1 MKRASRARRRLTA
14 KSQLWI
20 ETLESRVTPAMLMVA
35 NLNDSGLGSLRQA
48 ILDANLVSGADTIDF
63 SVTGKIQLTSGALP
77 AITDTVDIDGTSA
90 PGFAN
95 SPAVEV
101 DMNGFAGLTFDAGS
115 ANSGLHSLSIVNAN
129 GAGVTLN
136 DSNIVVAGNYIGL
149 ALDGSTSAGN
159 VGDGLIINS
168 TSTANIIGGTIGLD
182 RNVISANTGNGI
194 RVDGSSRN
202 QIEGNYIGTDAA
214 DTQNRGNDLNGVLL
228 TNGAAA
234 NDVGGTID
242 QQRNL
247 ISGNEGDGVL
257 LEVGAHDNTVL
268 GNFIGTDAS
277 GATALGNGQNG
288 VEVNNADS
296 NVIGNTVPVAGVT
309 YFNAQSV
316 SPTPNPGWTGIRA
329 SDTAGQYLISGIS
342 GTEGILFEGTIAG
355 AGVTVPVNFPISATT
370 NASATAIYGP
380 DNLGGNNVALV
391 GSYNTT
397 GTGLADQKGFIFEG
411 TTADLSNPANFT
423 TIDAGGD
430 FNIVHSTMGG
440 LAVGNSDTSPSQ
452 GQGSLLAHAFLYDV
466 AQKQFLPDIV
476 FPGSVSNTAYGI
488 WYNGGTSYTICG
500 GWSSNPV
507 NNFDDQDRPIGQGYL
522 VDFDSATQAFTHWT
536 TFEYPFGTNFFTHF
550 EGISSIENGVYTLNA
565 DSLQAG
571 TTGPTQGSWVSVRR
585 NSDGSFSLGQWV
597 NLSYPGAANIT
608 SSNSVY
614 GNQVIGVVFDGS
626 APFAF
631 QATVNIGFQLSN
643 VISGNGANGV
653 LLTAN
658 AQNNTVATNFI
669 GTDLSG
675 STGLGNSGN
684 GILVT
689 AGSNQNL
696 IGGVDTG
703 GNNPTGDE
711 GNTAPVF
718 VRPPQGNL
726 ISGNDANGVLIDDLA
741 TQSQLSGNFIGTT
754 ASGDSALGN
763 ALDGVAI
770 DNAPGNSLIGCTF
783 QQDPFVF
790 YNVIDGNGGNGL
802 RVTNSDNT
810 TFQANFLGLGADNS
824 TPVGN
829 ALDGALINGSSA
841 NIQFG
846 GVIPLGNVDCANGR
860 NGVEIADT
868 AVGGTY
874 FNTFCGIP
882 AFIDTTEGNTLDGF
896 LVTSTGGNN
905 KIVTTIISGNGS
917 NGVHITGNATGV
929 QVEDAIIGLNTD
941 GNGPIPNGAN
951 GVLIDGNSHGNIIGG
966 FQPSVAIHN
975 TISSNGAYGIAI
987 VGNASDNTVITS
999 FVGTDVGAT
1008 SALGNGSAGIFVG
1021 GNAQGNIIG
1030 GTNPGDQNLISA
1042 NLGGG
1047 IQLGGQSQGTQIIN
1061 NLIGTNATGLM
1072 PVGNHGNGITIA
1084 SSKNSIGGTASGQG
1098 NVVAFNSQYGVVVDA
1113 GTGNSILSN
1122 SIFSNGDQGILLT
1135 TGGNLAQP
1143 APVLTLALQTTGLAV
1158 QITGTLTAT
1167 PNTTYTVQIFASPSA
1182 TPAGQGRLLIG
1193 SVSVTTNASGVA
1205 NISLDATL
1213 PSSSAAFI
1221 TATAT
1226 DPNNNT
1232 SMFSSAIGLT
1242 TPNQIYVQNAY
1253 QLLLNRAADPS
1264 SVFWVNALNSGS
1276 TPATVVLGIELSS
1289 EYLNDQVFALYGR
1302 YLGRT
1307 PESSGAQFWTN
1318 FLLAGGTF
1326 EQVAESLVSSP
1337 EYFLEHGATNQGFV
1351 LGLYDQVLGRVP
1363 SLSDLN
1369 AWLNVLN
1376 AGASRQTVATDFLTS
1391 LEYRQELVES
1401 DYTIYLGRAA
1411 DTDGLHSWVSA
1422 LFAGSTDQEVLAGIF
1437 GSQEGYAK
1445 WS

>member
-1 MKRASRARRRLTA
+1 MSRPSRARRSLIPT
-14 KSQLWI
+14 SQLWI
-20 ETLESRVTPAMLMVA
+20 ETLESRVTPAALMVA

-48 ILDANLVSGADTIDF
+48 ILDANFATDADTIDF
-63 SVTGKIQLTSGALP
+63 SVAGKIQLTSGALP
-77 AITDTVDIDGTSA
+77 AITDTVNIDGASA
-90 PGFAN
+90 PGFAIG
-95 SPAVEV
+95 PVVEIDV
-101 DMNGFAGLTFDAGS
+101 NGFAGLSFDAGS
-115 ANSGLHSLSIVNAN
+115 ANSGLHSLSIVNAD

-149 ALDGSTSAGN
+149 ALDGFTSAAN
-159 VGDGLIINS
+159 TGDGLIINS
-168 TSTANIIGGTIGLD
+168 TSTANIIGGTIALD

-202 QIEGNYIGTDAA
+202 LIEGNYIGTDATGA
-214 DTQNRGNDLNGVLL
+214 QNRGNGLNGVLL
-228 TNGAAA
+228 TDGAGV
-234 NDVGGTID
+234 NDIGGTID

-247 ISGNEGDGVL
+247 ISGNDGDGVL
-257 LEVGAHDNTVL
+257 LELGAHDNTVL

-296 NVIGNTVPVAGVT
+296 NVIGNTVPVSGVT
-309 YFNAQSV
+309 YFNAQDV
-316 SPTPNPGWTGIRA
+316 TPTPNPGWTGIRA
-329 SDTAGQYLISGIS
+329 SDTAGDYLISGIS
-342 GTEGILFEGTIAG
+342 GTQGILFEGTIDG
-355 AGVTVPVNFPISATT
+355 AGVTVPVNFPMSATT
-370 NASATAIYGP
+370 NASATAVYGP
-380 DNLGGNNVALV
+380 DNQGGNNVALV
-391 GSYNTT
+391 GSYNVT
-397 GTGLADQKGFIFEG
+397 GTGLADQKGFIFQG

-466 AQKQFLPDIV
+466 AQQQFLPDIV

-500 GWSSNPV
+500 GWSNDPV
-507 NNFDDQDRPIGQGYL
+507 NNFDDQNRPIGQGFL
-522 VDFDSATQAFTHWT
+522 VDYDSASQTFTHWT
-536 TFEYPFGTNFFTHF
+536 TFQYPFGKNFFTHF
-550 EGISSIENGVYTLNA
+550 EGISSVENGVYTLNA

-571 TTGPTQGSWVSVRR
+571 TTGPAQGSWVSVRR

-597 NLSYPGAANIT
+597 NLSYPVANNVT

-614 GNQVIGVVFDGS
+614 GDQVIGVVFAG
-626 APFAF
+626 ATPFAF
-631 QATVNIGFQLSN
+631 QATVNSGFQLSN
-643 VISGNGANGV
+643 VISGNGGNGV

-658 AQNNTVATNFI
+658 AQDNTVATNYI
-669 GTDLSG
+669 GTDL
-675 STGLGNSGN
+675 TGTADLGNSSN

-689 AGSNQNL
+689 AGSAQNL
-696 IGGVDTG
+696 IGGEDTG

-711 GNTAPVF
+711 GNEAPVF

-726 ISGNDANGVLIDDLA
+726 ISGNDANGVLINDLA
-741 TQSQLSGNFIGTT
+741 TQNQLSGNFIGTT
-754 ASGDSALGN
+754 VSGNSALGN
-763 ALDGVAI
+763 TQDGVAI
-770 DNAPGNSLIGCTF
+770 VNAPGNSLIGCTI
-783 QQDPFVF
+783 QDAPFVF

-802 RVTNSDNT
+802 RVTNSDDT
-810 TFQANFLGLGADNS
+810 TFQANFLGLGADNG

-868 AVGGTY
+868 AAGGTY

-882 AFIDTTEGNTLDGF
+882 AFIDIAQGNTLDGF

-941 GNGPIPNGAN
+941 GNGPLPNGAN
-951 GVLIDGNSHGNIIGG
+951 GVLIDGNAHDNIIGG

-987 VGNASDNTVITS
+987 VGNASNNTVITS

-1021 GNAQGNIIG
+1021 GSAQGNIIG
-1030 GTNPGDQNLISA
+1030 GTNLGDQNLISA

-1047 IQLGGQSQGTQIIN
+1047 IQLGGQSQGTQIVN

-1084 SSKNSIGGTASGQG
+1084 SSKNAIGNTADQG
-1098 NVVAFNSQYGVVVDA
+1098 NVIAFNSQFGVVVDT

-1122 SIFSNGDQGILLT
+1122 SIFGNGDLGILLT

-1143 APVLTLALQTTGLAV
+1143 APALTLALQTTGLAV

-1167 PNTTYTVQIFASPSA
+1167 PNTRYTVQLFGSPSG
-1182 TPAGQGRLLIG
+1182 TPAGQGRSLIG
-1193 SVSVTTNASGVA
+1193 SLITTTNASGVA
-1205 NISLDATL
+1205 NISLATSV
-1213 PSSSAAFI
+1213 PSSNETFF

-1232 SMFSSAIGLT
+1232 SMLSSAISLT
-1242 TPNQIYVQNAY
+1242 TTNQLYVQNAY
-1253 QLLLNRAADPS
+1253 QLLLKRAADPS

-1276 TPATVVLGIELSS
+1276 TPASVVLGIESSS
-1289 EYLNDQVFALYGR
+1289 EYLNDQVFVFYGR
-1302 YLGRT
+1302 YLERT

-1326 EQVAESLVSSP
+1326 EQVAESLVSST
-1337 EYFLEHGATNQGFV
+1337 EYFLNHGATNQGFV

-1363 SLSDLN
+1363 SLGDLN

-1376 AGASRQTVATDFLTS
+1376 AGASRQTVAADFLTS
-1391 LEYRQELVES
+1391 LEYRQELVET
-1401 DYTIYLGRAA
+1401 DYSIYLGRAA

-1422 LFAGSTDQEVLAGIF
+1422 LFAGATDQEVLAGIF
-1437 GSQEGYAK
+1437 GSPEGYAK